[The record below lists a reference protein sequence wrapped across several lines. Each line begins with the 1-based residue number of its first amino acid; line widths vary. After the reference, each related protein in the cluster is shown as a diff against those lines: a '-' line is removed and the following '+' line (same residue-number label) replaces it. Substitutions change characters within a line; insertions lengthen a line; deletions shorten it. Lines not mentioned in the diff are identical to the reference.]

1 MTEGIATLLLSL
13 AILSLAMLFPKPE
26 QDFKTKDT
34 RDPKNKSKER
44 GEDFFSTILFCLGA
58 AGVGIGFVLL
68 FL

>member
-1 MTEGIATLLLSL
+1 MTEGIATLLF
-13 AILSLAMLFPKPE
+13 SLAMLFYLFPKPE

-34 RDPKNKSKER
+34 RDPKTKSKER